1 MLIHTVK
8 GGDDLFSIARKYS
21 TYPQKLLS
29 DNYPLSERLNE
40 GDEILVLIPTKTAN
54 ARGGDTVT
62 SIAMRN
68 GVKESCLLRQN
79 SELIR
84 GGLKPGQT
92 VTLKQSSPILGA
104 ASAIGRY
111 SPKYPISNLDQAL
124 PYLTYVAINGAQINE
139 DGISL
144 FSGMGS
150 ALQKCAEK
158 GKVPLLEVADES
170 GGEALVS
177 DAQRENAINAL
188 IEISK
193 AQGFKGVVIRAREFA
208 ESHSAEYLDFLLSVR
223 KKFLGCDLLLF
234 TELFEGSPTDAAD
247 ISDGAIFNTGIED
260 IRAVR
265 KSLQKIASATE
276 SSKIFVSVYTDT
288 SLNGKVISFKD
299 ARGIGSGRFSS
310 VSTDN
315 ESLISTVPVHRI
327 ENGRRVTGSISYPS
341 LKYTKAKLEELS
353 ELGFMGISIDLRC
366 LDNTRLCMFNAA
378 FRRADYELP

>member
-54 ARGGDTVT
+54 ARGGDTVR

-68 GVKESCLLRQN
+68 GIKENCLLRQN

-84 GGLKPGQT
+84 RGLKPGQT
-92 VTLKQSSPILGA
+92 VTLRQSSPTLGA

-111 SPKYPISNLDQAL
+111 SPKYPISNLSEAL
-124 PYLTYVAINGAQINE
+124 PYLTYVAINGARISN

-144 FSGMGS
+144 LGGS
-150 ALQKCAEK
+150 DRVLQKCTEK
-158 GKVPLLEVADES
+158 GKIPLLEVADES

-177 DAQRENAINAL
+177 DAQRENAISTL

-193 AQGFKGVVIRAREFA
+193 AQGFKGIVIRAREFA
-208 ESHSAEYLDFLLSVR
+208 EGRSAEYLDFLLNVR

-234 TELFEGSPTDAAD
+234 TELFEDTPGDAAD
-247 ISDGAIFNTGIED
+247 ISDGAIFNTGIKD

-265 KSLQKIASATE
+265 GSLQKIATATE

-327 ENGRRVTGSISYPS
+327 ENGRRVTDSISFPS

-366 LDNTRLCMFNAA
+366 HDNTRLCMFNAA